1 MSEAGNQT
9 ERVQSGTVNTQ
20 AVGLGCGSI
29 LIIALIVLVFGRADV
44 APLEDKIDA
53 LQTEVSQLRSEIAQ
67 LAEKVEQASQLR

>member
-9 ERVQSGTVNTQ
+9 KPVQSGTVNTQ

-53 LQTEVSQLRSEIAQ
+53 LQTEVSQLRSEIAE
-67 LAEKVEQASQLR
+67 LAEKVEQASQFR

>member
-9 ERVQSGTVNTQ
+9 KPVQSGTVNTQ

-44 APLEDKIDA
+44 APLEDKIEA
-53 LQTEVSQLRSEIAQ
+53 LQTEVSQLRSEV
-67 LAEKVEQASQLR
+67 AELGEKLEQARQFP